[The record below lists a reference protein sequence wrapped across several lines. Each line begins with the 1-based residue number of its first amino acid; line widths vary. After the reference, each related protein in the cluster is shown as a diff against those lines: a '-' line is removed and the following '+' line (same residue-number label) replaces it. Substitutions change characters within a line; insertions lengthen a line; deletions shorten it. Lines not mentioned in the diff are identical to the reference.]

1 MQKIWKVKKAD
12 IVLQKK
18 LSSGLDISPFLAQLL
33 INRGIATPGA
43 AEEFLYSGSSSFH
56 QAKLLPDID
65 KAQARVQKALQEQEK
80 VLIFSDYD
88 ADGLT
93 SLAVLKI
100 AFSRMGLNHEHYIPH
115 RLKEGYG
122 LSEDAVKY
130 AKSRGFSLLITL
142 DCGMTDFKEI
152 AELKKLG
159 IDTIVIDHHNV
170 VSDTLPPAYAI
181 INPKCRDSQ
190 YPYQDLA
197 GVGLTYKFAGYLLDS
212 PLEEEL
218 DLVCLGT
225 IADMVSLVG
234 ENRIIVREGLKRLG
248 NTKRPGL
255 RALMEVSGIK
265 NKPLNT
271 EYVSYILAPRINA
284 CGRLGSC
291 EDALSLLLSDS
302 DAESFLLAKELHA
315 KNKERSR
322 IGANVLAEALSRLE
336 SEIDFARERVII
348 LSQENW
354 HPGVLGIVA
363 AKLTEKFHRPAII
376 VSFINGIGK
385 GSGRSIENFHLFD
398 GLYECRQ
405 HLEGFGGHKRACGL
419 SILEHNIEHFRK
431 EINRIALEKLC
442 PEDLLPNLAIDLH
455 LELSDLNSQLVDE
468 LNLLEPFGQANPK
481 PLFSSSNLKV
491 KSKPVVLG
499 RNTLKFWVSD
509 GKVTYPAVGFGM
521 SDYFDLVNSAAAVNL
536 AYRLSW
542 DNWNGAQELQL
553 ELVDIRAT
561 ASLPYRP

>member
-1 MQKIWKVKKAD
+1 MQKIWRVKKPD
-12 IVLQKK
+12 IVLQEE
-18 LSSGLDISPFLAQLL
+18 LSSSLGISPFLSQLL
-33 INRGIATPGA
+33 INRKITTQEE

-56 QAKLLPDID
+56 NAKLLPDID
-65 KAQARVQKALQEQEK
+65 KAKSRVQKALREQEK

-93 SLAVLKI
+93 SLAVLKT
-100 AFSRMGLNHEHYIPH
+100 AFRRMGINHEHYIPH

-122 LSEDAVKY
+122 LSEDAVQY

-142 DCGMTDFKEI
+142 DCGIANFKEI
-152 AELKKLG
+152 AELKELD

-181 INPKCRDSQ
+181 INPKRRDSQ

-212 PLEEEL
+212 LLEEEL

-225 IADMVSLVG
+225 IADVVPLIG
-234 ENRIIVREGLKRLG
+234 ENRIIVKEGLKRLN

-265 NKPLNT
+265 NKAVNT

-291 EDALSLLLSDS
+291 EDALSLLLCDS
-302 DAESFLLAKELHA
+302 EPEGFLLAKELHA
-315 KNKERSR
+315 KNQERSR
-322 IGANVLAEALSRLE
+322 IEAKVMAEALSRLE
-336 SEIDFARERVII
+336 SGIDFAKERVII
-348 LSQENW
+348 LYQENW

-385 GSGRSIENFHLFD
+385 GSGRSIENFHLFE

-405 HLEGFGGHKRACGL
+405 YLEGFGGHKRACGL

-431 EINRIALEKLC
+431 EINRIALEKLR
-442 PEDLLPNLAIDLH
+442 PEDLLPNLAIDMH
-455 LELSDLNSQLVDE
+455 VELSDLNSKLLDE

-491 KSKPVVLG
+491 KSKPAVLG

-521 SDYFDLVNSAAAVNL
+521 SDYLDLVNSNAAVNL
-536 AYRLSW
+536 AYRLSL
-542 DNWNGAQELQL
+542 DNWNGAHQLQL
-553 ELVDIRAT
+553 ELVDIRA
-561 ASLPYRP
+561 SII